1 MCQHPR
7 GKCSP
12 ALEQRAV
19 IVINSNGSP
28 MAEPLF
34 LVLKTDPLEFADGK
48 KMILCTKQKTENGNL
63 VTRFVDECVR
73 LNGESVVYNV
83 Q

>member
-12 ALEQRAV
+12 APEQRAV

-28 MAEPLF
+28 MAESLF

-48 KMILCTKQKTENGNL
+48 KKDDLMYKTEN
-63 VTRFVDECVR
+63 RK
-73 LNGESVVYNV
+73 
-83 Q
+83 